1 MTRRQYPA
9 WLRRKRRGAADRDDM
24 EALAIALAAGDRA
37 GIRAVLHSHAVLIV
51 DSGGLIPRSA
61 VPIGGRVAASAGL
74 AALMTPETSVV
85 TTSINGVPGLVF
97 ERGDTVLAAVTAE
110 SRSGLLTSVWVVCNP
125 EKLRHW
131 NRGPR
136 L

>member
-1 MTRRQYPA
+1 
-9 WLRRKRRGAADRDDM
+9 M
-24 EALAIALAAGDRA
+24 EALAIALVARDRA
-37 GIRAVLHSHAVLIV
+37 GIRAMLHFRVVLVV
-51 DSGGLIPRSA
+51 DSGGRMPPSSA
-61 VPIGGRVAASAGL
+61 PVEGRAAASAGL
-74 AALMTPETSVV
+74 AALMTPETTVV